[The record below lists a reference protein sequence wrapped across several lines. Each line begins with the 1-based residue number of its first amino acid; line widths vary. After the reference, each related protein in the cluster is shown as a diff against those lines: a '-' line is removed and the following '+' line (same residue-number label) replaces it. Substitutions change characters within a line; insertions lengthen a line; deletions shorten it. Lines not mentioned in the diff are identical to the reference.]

1 MVKINKNT
9 NINFLSITDQIWNN
23 NILNLLIY
31 LISDIRRVTF

>member
-23 NILNLLIY
+23 NILNLQIY
-31 LISDIRRVTF
+31 RINDIRRVTF

>member
-31 LISDIRRVTF
+31 RINDIRRVTF